1 MSGLC
6 SLLPDTRSQ
15 RRVREYVCM
24 VFAAPTGSRAPCG
37 GSQFDMGRPGL
48 PATNSPVLSP
58 AAYGR
63 AARPEKRRFALSS
76 DLPLSGQS
84 TDRPINRPRVRASKS
99 DAELSCGEKLT
110 GPPLS
115 QHESFLRPNPGGG
128 GGGRRRWLRFR
139 NTQFHFHFFAHYT
152 YFFPPLKLWTG
163 PTQAGRGRGKA
174 ERAW

>member
-6 SLLPDTRSQ
+6 SLPPDTRSQ
-15 RRVREYVCM
+15 RRVREYLCM

-48 PATNSPVLSP
+48 PATNSPALSP

-84 TDRPINRPRVRASKS
+84 TDRPIDRPRVRASKS

-128 GGGRRRWLRFR
+128 GGGALASFSKYPIPFSLLC
-139 NTQFHFHFFAHYT
+139 TLY
-152 YFFPPLKLWTG
+152 LLL
-163 PTQAGRGRGKA
+163 PTFETLDWSTLGRA
-174 ERAW
+174 RAREG